1 MIKLTL
7 TEKGGEPKV
16 LTFDKDEI
24 TIGRVSG
31 NDIVLAKGNISKR
44 HTRLTKRDNGMEIA
58 DLKSTNGTYVN
69 GRKIAGPTVVAASDR
84 IYVGDF
90 LIGIDGLTETG
101 GLHSAASG
109 LHNPATSTSASRR
122 LPVPPPPPPPARG
135 GSNASRL
142 PDEDEESMDSSGEDE
157 EEAELAA
164 RPPRAGRAI
173 PPPPPPPPP
182 AARRQATPLAS
193 RSLDID
199 DEDEPFSGAG
209 APAEAA
215 PQVSDDTGNV
225 GLFQHSRRADDDM
238 DGASR
243 RVATGNRPG
252 LTGGG
257 VVPAA
262 PAFSPANG
270 PSANLAADLGGGAA
284 ANGLEGLLADPAVA
298 QILITAPDAA
308 LVDRGAGLALY
319 DGSLG
324 DSNAV
329 ADVLW
334 RYANNAYPPPA
345 PDNPVVDVR
354 LPDGTRVSAA
364 FPPAAP
370 SGVVASIRRTVL
382 PERVLVDLVPG
393 GNKDVQALLDAL
405 VAGRRNVIVTGDV
418 AALPSVL
425 SAFGREIAAD
435 RRVVAIGAAAR
446 ARSGWIDLAPTGD
459 AAGLLRVA
467 ASLRPDHLIVGELAG
482 PEAAE
487 LVLVATRGQN
497 GILLAMPGRTA
508 AEALNRFGALAAAGL
523 GGATTA
529 AALVASAFDLYV
541 HVVAS
546 DGGARI
552 IEVGETRANGSEVA
566 LDVALQIYSEGAKR
580 DLASGRLQG
589 RGVSARLG
597 AALAAA
603 GSALPSALVAK

>member
-44 HTRLTKRDNGMEIA
+44 HTRLTIRDGGMEIA

-69 GRKIAGPTVVAASDR
+69 GRKIAGPTNVASTDR

-90 LIGIDGLTETG
+90 LIGIDGPAGEQG
-101 GLHSAASG
+101 GLHSAAS
-109 LHNPATSTSASRR
+109 SASSGSAARR
-122 LPVPPPPPPPARG
+122 MPVPPPPPPPARG

-142 PDEDEESMDSSGEDE
+142 PAEDDEDVSAGDE
-157 EEAELAA
+157 EEEGLAA

-173 PPPPPPPPP
+173 PPPPPPPPSRRPTPMASKSLGLDDDDDGFP
-182 AARRQATPLAS
+182 APSDA
-193 RSLDID
+193 
-199 DEDEPFSGAG
+199 GAG
-209 APAEAA
+209 TQNLE
-215 PQVSDDTGNV
+215 DTGNV
-225 GLFQHSRRADDDM
+225 GLFQHTRRADEDGESRRAP
-238 DGASR
+238 
-243 RVATGNRPG
+243 TGNRPG
-252 LTGGG
+252 VSGG
-257 VVPAA
+257 VAAPQA
-262 PAFSPANG
+262 PAFGGMTG
-270 PSANLAADLGGGAA
+270 PVATSAADISGAGAA
-284 ANGLEGLLADPAVA
+284 PGLETLLSDPTVI

-308 LVDRGAGLALY
+308 LVDRGSGLALH

-334 RYANNAYPPPA
+334 RYSNNAYPPPP

-370 SGVVASIRRTVL
+370 AGVVASIRRTVL

-405 VAGRRNVIVTGDV
+405 VATRRNVIITGDV
-418 AALPSVL
+418 AAMPSVL
-425 SAFGREIAAD
+425 AAFSRDIAPD
-435 RRVVAIGAAAR
+435 RRVVAIGAASR
-446 ARSGWIDLAPTGD
+446 GRSGWIDLAPTSD

-467 ASLRPDHLIVGELAG
+467 AALRPDHLLIGELAG
-482 PEAAE
+482 PEAGE
-487 LVLVATRGQN
+487 LVLLSTRGQN
-497 GILLAMPGRTA
+497 GILLAMPGRSAHESVT
-508 AEALNRFGALAAAGL
+508 RFTALAAAGL
-523 GGATTA
+523 GGAASA

-546 DGGARI
+546 DGGARV
-552 IEVGETRANGSEVA
+552 IEIGEPRASGAELA
-566 LDVALQIYSEGAKR
+566 LDVSLSLYTEGSKR
-580 DLASGRLQG
+580 DPASGRLQG

-597 AALAAA
+597 AALSAA
-603 GSALPSALVAK
+603 GSPLPAAVVAK